1 MPWNQTTHQ
10 KRIAMPMTAASVAQ
24 RRMGFKALRAQK
36 YEGQSPYLV
45 SQGFSRWGVTNR
57 IEREGPSSS
66 GFSRGGYMATLMAG
80 HRKMEESKQAR
91 DDPSASQA
99 LKMHQGRA
107 QGADQAPL
115 AAIARV
121 SAAKSETWILVL
133 CLRMYSMKGVLTRG
147 TNEETGSQVSWD
159 GP

>member
-1 MPWNQTTHQ
+1 MKVSRPTWF
-10 KRIAMPMTAASVAQ
+10 PMDSA
-24 RRMGFKALRAQK
+24 G
-36 YEGQSPYLV
+36 G
-45 SQGFSRWGVTNR
+45 GVTNR
-57 IEREGPSSS
+57 NEREGPSSS
-66 GFSRGGYMATLMAG
+66 GFSRGGYMALC
-80 HRKMEESKQAR
+80 HQKMEESKQVR
-91 DDPSASQA
+91 DDSSASQA
-99 LKMHQGRA
+99 LITPQGRA

>member
-1 MPWNQTTHQ
+1 MPWNQTTHS
-10 KRIAMPMTAASVAQ
+10 KIAMPMTAASVAQ
-24 RRMGFKALRAQK
+24 RRMGFKAPRAQK

-57 IEREGPSSS
+57 IEGEGPSSS
-66 GFSRGGYMATLMAG
+66 GFSRGGIWPLC
-80 HRKMEESKQAR
+80 HRKMEESKQVR
-91 DDPSASQA
+91 PHKRSKRIRGELRA
-99 LKMHQGRA
+99 LIRHPWLQS
-107 QGADQAPL
+107 P
-115 AAIARV
+115 RV
-121 SAAKSETWILVL
+121 SAAKSETWIWVL

>member
-1 MPWNQTTHQ
+1 M
-10 KRIAMPMTAASVAQ
+10 K
-24 RRMGFKALRAQK
+24 
-36 YEGQSPYLV
+36 V
-45 SQGFSRWGVTNR
+45 SRPTWFPKDSAGGGVTNR
-57 IEREGPSSS
+57 RREGPFSS
-66 GFSRGGYMATLMAG
+66 GYSRGGIWPLC
-80 HRKMEESKQAR
+80 HRKMEESKQVR
-91 DDPSASQA
+91 DDSSASQA
-99 LKMHQGRA
+99 LKTHQGRA

-147 TNEETGSQVSWD
+147 TNEEMGSQVSWD